1 MKTKKNEVRILQD
14 VESNS
19 SIRDSITNAHHKSK
33 QHNIEVPLHLALSR
47 VRKVGPATNIGLSTS
62 QVNYAVTF
70 DSGDRL
76 LGTRKNEL
84 AKMIC

>member
-19 SIRDSITNAHHKSK
+19 SNRDSIINAHHRDQLSI
-33 QHNIEVPLHLALSR
+33 QNHVTHRGCVARALQ
-47 VRKVGPATNIGLSTS
+47 KYCGTCIGTLR
-62 QVNYAVTF
+62 VNYAVSL

>member
-19 SIRDSITNAHHKSK
+19 SSRDSIINAHHKHS
-33 QHNIEVPLHLALSR
+33 V
-47 VRKVGPATNIGLSTS
+47 VRKVRPATNIGLSTS
-62 QVNYAVTF
+62 QVNYAVSL
-70 DSGDRL
+70 DSGDQL